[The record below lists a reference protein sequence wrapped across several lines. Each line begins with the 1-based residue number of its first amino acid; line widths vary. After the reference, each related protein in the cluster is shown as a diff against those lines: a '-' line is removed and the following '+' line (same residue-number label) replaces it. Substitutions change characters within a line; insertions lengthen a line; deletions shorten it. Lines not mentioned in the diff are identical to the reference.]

1 MNVYWAQE
9 VPAVEAPAIKR
20 SERLHRLARC
30 VDLLAEELD
39 ALELGDLPRMRD
51 LAEKRAAL
59 EAEIAPAPAAD
70 QDDDD
75 AVEGSPFHVVYM
87 QAVTEALQ
95 RVDEWTER
103 ERSTRDELTH
113 LRDESLTRVRSIP
126 QRTAGGKYPVL
137 EEMGGQLNVRL

>member
-9 VPAVEAPAIKR
+9 VPAVEAPALKR

-59 EAEIAPAPAAD
+59 EAEIAPAPDAVE
-70 QDDDD
+70 DDD
-75 AVEGSPFHVVYM
+75 AVEGSPFHEIYM

-103 ERSTRDELTH
+103 ERLTRDELAH
-113 LRDESLTRVRSIP
+113 LRDESLTLVRSIP
-126 QRTAGGKYPVL
+126 RRTAGGKYPVM
-137 EEMGGQLNVRL
+137 EETGGQLNVRL